1 MATKKKTRAASSR
14 KKTAKKKT
22 TASKKKAVSKKT
34 AKKTGKKTSK
44 KASTKKSSKKSSAR
58 SSSARAAG
66 DFETHEFDMGVDR
79 GSESAPAYTPAP
91 TSYADAGGT
100 EERSSSLKR
109 FAIIALLGVLIIG
122 VVLYS
127 SDDEEDTSDT
137 TQNIEETMEPAD
149 ATQEMVDAG
158 ADTADAGADATGQE
172 DVADATDSA
181 ASEVDATDSAAA
193 GTSTQYTVKSGDTLS
208 SVCRSQRPQMPYNT
222 CVAKVKE
229 LSGKTGNV
237 LEIGEVLT
245 LPAP

>member
-127 SDDEEDTSDT
+127 SDDEEDNSDA
-137 TQNIEETMEPAD
+137 TQNIEETMEPVNGN
-149 ATQEMVDAG
+149 QEMVDADADTTDEAAETAG
-158 ADTADAGADATGQE
+158 QEDTVDMADTAAT
-172 DVADATDSA
+172 
-181 ASEVDATDSAAA
+181 EVDTAESAAA
-193 GTSTQYTVKSGDTLS
+193 GTSTQYTVKRGDTLS
-208 SVCRSQRPQMPYNT
+208 SVCRSQRPQLPYNT
-222 CVAKVKE
+222 CVAKIKE